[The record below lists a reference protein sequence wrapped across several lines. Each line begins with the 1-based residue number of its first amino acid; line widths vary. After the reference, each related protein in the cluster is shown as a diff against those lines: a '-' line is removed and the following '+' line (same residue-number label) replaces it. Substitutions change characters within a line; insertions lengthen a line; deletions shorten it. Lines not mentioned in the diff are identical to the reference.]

1 MQIKKR
7 LISLMLAASIG
18 VGAATMTGCGSLT
31 KTPQELE
38 CENEIRKILQ
48 YDANINIDRKEVEDR
63 ELYVDFNVS
72 ENNEFLIKFHTKK
85 AISVGKMIHYV
96 MNDEITYSVDKDF
109 YYYFKEEYSTKETQK
124 EVDLIKELTTKYDP
138 IKVVDDNV
146 EKDIINNL

>member
-1 MQIKKR
+1 MEIKKG

-18 VGAATMTGCGSLT
+18 VGAATMTGCNDKREEEINS
-31 KTPQELE
+31 
-38 CENEIRKILQ
+38 ENEIRKILQ

-63 ELYVDFNVS
+63 ELYVDFNIS
-72 ENNEFLIKFHTKK
+72 ENNKFLIKFHTKK

-96 MNDEITYSVDKDF
+96 MNDEITYCVDKDF
-109 YYYFKEEYSTKETQK
+109 YYYFKEEYSTKETPK

-146 EKDIINNL
+146 EKDITNNL